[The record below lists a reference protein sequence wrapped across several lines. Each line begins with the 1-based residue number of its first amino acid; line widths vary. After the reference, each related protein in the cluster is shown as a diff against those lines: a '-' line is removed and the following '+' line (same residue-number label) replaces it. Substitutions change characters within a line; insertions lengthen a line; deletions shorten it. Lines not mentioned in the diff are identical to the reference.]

1 MPDTAQAIIVFL
13 VVVVPGFLAMTGYRA
28 GRAVPE
34 HPEGLVTTARVITV
48 SVFIAVLA
56 WKLGGREVYEHTRAS
71 DALTKHEASTY
82 RLILGV
88 LLIPPLAA
96 FLLAQVVDAAA
107 SRVWKSRERLPEA
120 PNESKPGD
128 PARGESKQ
136 KEPTPKRVYRWLL
149 MSLSTRLLHEG
160 PTTWD
165 RTWKQIRRTQPYVFT
180 RITTKGGREII
191 GTVTD
196 RARVAASPQPRDV
209 YLEQVWRAGED
220 GRFYPTAYGLGAFVA
235 GNEIET
241 VEWVS
246 EKGAIPSGQ

>member
-1 MPDTAQAIIVFL
+1 VPDTAQAILVFL
-13 VVVVPGFLAMTGYRA
+13 AVIVPGFLAMSGYRA

-48 SVFIAVLA
+48 SVFIAAVA
-56 WKLGGREVYEHTRAS
+56 WKLGGSELYEHAKAGT
-71 DALTKHEASTY
+71 ALSSHEPSTY
-82 RLILGV
+82 RLILGL

-96 FLLAQVVDAAA
+96 FLLAQLVDAAA
-107 SRVWKSRERLPEA
+107 SRVWKAREKLPEA
-120 PNESKPGD
+120 PS
-128 PARGESKQ
+128 GEAH
-136 KEPTPKRVYRWLL
+136 KEPVSKRLHRWLL

-196 RARVAASPQPRDV
+196 RSRVAASPQPRDV
-209 YLEQVWRAGED
+209 YLEQVWREGDD
-220 GRFYPTAYGLGAFVA
+220 GRYYPTAYGLGAFVA
-235 GNEIET
+235 GSEIET